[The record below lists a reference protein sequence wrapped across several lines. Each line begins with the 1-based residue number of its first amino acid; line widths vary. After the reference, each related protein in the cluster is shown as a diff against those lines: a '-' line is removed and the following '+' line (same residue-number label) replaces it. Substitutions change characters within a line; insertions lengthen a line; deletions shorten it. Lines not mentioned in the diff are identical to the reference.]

1 MNVRVLEHPL
11 DNLDFVSGK
20 PLDVLAQLCHAV
32 WSIVMFVLT
41 FKGIR
46 A

>member
-11 DNLDFVSGK
+11 DNLDFVSCK
-20 PLDVLAQLCHAV
+20 PLNILAQLSHAV
-32 WSIVMFVLT
+32 WSIVMFVLA
-41 FKGIR
+41 FKGIG